1 MGVRGLFS
9 FFQNNHDDFFVPH
22 DLHNSLLVI
31 DGNNLRYHLYN
42 TCPRKNCCFG
52 GDYNKYYEHVLSF
65 FRNLISCQI
74 KPIVVIDGSF
84 DEAKRK
90 TLWQRARDQ
99 IQAGISCTPTNT
111 VAVLP
116 LFAKEVFFQAIKEV
130 NKVILIQDFFEADSK
145 IASIASSL
153 KCPVLSNDSDFFV
166 FNVEVISL
174 RSLSFR
180 VEMEDVQKANE
191 NKLSCQRFDRE
202 AFLKHFG
209 IGNRDMLF
217 LLASL
222 MGNDYVSGKAFE
234 RVFSQIR

>member
-9 FFQNNHDDFFVPH
+9 FFQNNHDDFFVQH
-22 DLHNSLLVI
+22 DLYNSLLVI

-42 TCPRKNCCFG
+42 TCPRKHCCFG
-52 GDYNKYYEHVLSF
+52 GDYDKYYKHVLLF

-84 DEAKRK
+84 DEAKKK

-99 IQAGISCTPTNT
+99 IQAGVSCTPHNT
-111 VAVLP
+111 IGVLP
-116 LFAKEVFFQAIKEV
+116 LFAKEVFFQAIRDVSEV
-130 NKVILIQDFFEADSK
+130 MLIQDFYEADSK

-174 RSLSFR
+174 RFLSFR
-180 VEMEDVQKANE
+180 GEKGDLKTGNY
-191 NKLSCQRFDRE
+191 KLSCQRFDRE